1 MSVMVRVAAPLPDAA
16 DALPEALALAEP
28 EAAAEP
34 DPLEQPAKP
43 ATNAAAA
50 APEPTFT
57 N

>member
-1 MSVMVRVAAPLPDAA
+1 MSVMVRVEAALPDVA
-16 DALPEALALAEP
+16 DALPEALVLAEP

-50 APEPTFT
+50 APEPTLT